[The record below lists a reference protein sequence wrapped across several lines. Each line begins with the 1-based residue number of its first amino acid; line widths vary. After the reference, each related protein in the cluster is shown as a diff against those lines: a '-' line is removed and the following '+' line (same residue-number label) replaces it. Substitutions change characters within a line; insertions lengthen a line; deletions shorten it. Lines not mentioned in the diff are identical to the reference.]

1 MEAAK
6 KIAFPGLQEQIYSFL
21 QNEGAASAIELSKR
35 FGAPERNIRAA
46 VEELRTEYIIINDQD
61 GKGYYLSNDPDIIQR
76 YYWQE
81 YSRAMS
87 ILKRLKP
94 VRAFLK
100 AHGVTNLKLEGKGN
114 GKVLGK

>member
-1 MEAAK
+1 MEAKK
-6 KIAFPGLQEQIYSFL
+6 KIAFPGLQEQIYSSL
-21 QNEGAASAIELSKR
+21 QNEGAASARELSKR
-35 FGAPERNIRAA
+35 FGVSERNIRLA

-61 GKGYYLSNDPDIIQR
+61 GKGYYLSNAPAVIQR

-100 AHGVTNLKLEGKGN
+100 AHGVTNLKPEGKGN
-114 GKVLGK
+114 VKVLGE

>member
-1 MEAAK
+1 MEAVKA
-6 KIAFPGLQEQIYSFL
+6 IQFPGLQEQIYNVL
-21 QNEGAASAIELSKR
+21 QNEGAANTKELSKR
-35 FGAPERNIRAA
+35 FRVPERNIRAA
-46 VEELRTEYIIINDQD
+46 VEDLRMEHIIINDQD
-61 GKGYYLSNDPDIIQR
+61 GRGYYLSDAPAVVQR

-100 AHGVTNLKLEGKGN
+100 EHGITNLRQEEKRN
-114 GKVLGK
+114 VKVLGK